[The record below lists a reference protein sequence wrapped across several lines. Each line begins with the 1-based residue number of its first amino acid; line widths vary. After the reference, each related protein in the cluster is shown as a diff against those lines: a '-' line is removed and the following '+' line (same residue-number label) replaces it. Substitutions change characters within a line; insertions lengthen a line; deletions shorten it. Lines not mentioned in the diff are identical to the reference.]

1 MTELTVSWDSK
12 ESLSQGKWRKN
23 EKVNYQVALSDLTN
37 LGIRATPVT
46 IEIGCLGHH
55 MAEFFSAPKK
65 AAPSITPAERTEL
78 RDELTKIGNHFFPCH
93 LSTWTFLPCHLS
105 TWTFLHVIFLHGP
118 VNIPNYFRSS
128 FTSSLLHHL
137 YMFLINR
144 VVIYLFIT

>member
-37 LGIRATPVT
+37 LGIKAALVT

-78 RDELTKIGNHFFPCH
+78 RDELTQSVIT
-93 LSTWTFLPCHLS
+93 SS
-105 TWTFLHVIFLHGP
+105 HVIFLHGH
-118 VNIPNYFRSS
+118 VNIPNYLRSS
-128 FTSSLLHHL
+128 FTSSLHHVFTC
-137 YMFLINR
+137 FLLI
-144 VVIYLFIT
+144 V